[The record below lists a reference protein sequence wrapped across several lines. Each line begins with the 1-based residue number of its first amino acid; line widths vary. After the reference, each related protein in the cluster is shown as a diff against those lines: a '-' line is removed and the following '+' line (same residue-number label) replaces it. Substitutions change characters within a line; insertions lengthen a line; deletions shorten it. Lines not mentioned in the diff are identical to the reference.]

1 MAALRAY
8 LLIDP
13 LILLSTV
20 LMGTLSLI
28 ATLFD
33 STGRV
38 PHKIARLWSRMVLA
52 VSGVRV
58 RAEGIENIL
67 PDAGYVVVSNHV
79 SLMDTPLLLA
89 YLPLQFRFLAKV
101 SLFKVPFIGYHLS
114 RAGHIP
120 IPRGDAR
127 GSARAMT
134 EAARAIR
141 ERGISAL
148 VFPEGTRSKGELQE
162 FKEGAAY
169 IAIKAAAPVLPVA
182 IQGSGKVL
190 PSGSILV
197 RPGRVSLRVGD
208 PIPTAGLTLH
218 DRGRL
223 TQQVRDRILDLLSAP
238 VQSAA

>member
-1 MAALRAY
+1 MAALRAF
-8 LLIDP
+8 LIIDP
-13 LILLSTV
+13 LIVLSTI
-20 LMGTLSLI
+20 LMGTLSLV

-52 VSGVRV
+52 ASGVRV
-58 RAEGIENIL
+58 RADGIERIA

-89 YLPLQFRFLAKV
+89 YLPVQFRFLAKV

-134 EAARAIR
+134 EASRAIR

-169 IAIKAAAPVLPVA
+169 IAIKAGAPVLPVA

-190 PSGSILV
+190 PLGSILV
-197 RPGRVSLRVGD
+197 RPGQISLRVGD
-208 PIPTAGLTLH
+208 PISTAGLTLH